1 MTVALPTDKAVADL
15 AIRNEYKR
23 QICELIDDALSVDA
37 TVQPVLRACAGSIKN
52 QYADREPE
60 PGHLVL
66 SMEIAT
72 NVVRPNYRRIG
83 GDCYEFIGFEKN
95 E

>member
-37 TVQPVLRACAGSIKN
+37 TVQPVLRECAGSIKISTPTEN
-52 QYADREPE
+52 QNQVILFSRW
-60 PGHLVL
+60 
-66 SMEIAT
+66 
-72 NVVRPNYRRIG
+72 R
-83 GDCYEFIGFEKN
+83 
-95 E
+95 